1 MKIIQIKKK
10 KEKKKIK
17 KIEIISLRD
26 ISQEKMKMI
35 KFQEN

>member
-17 KIEIISLRD
+17 NRNNIIKRYKSR
-26 ISQEKMKMI
+26 KMKMI

>member
-1 MKIIQIKKK
+1 MKIIQAKKK

-17 KIEIISLRD
+17 KIEIILLRD

-35 KFQEN
+35 KFQKN